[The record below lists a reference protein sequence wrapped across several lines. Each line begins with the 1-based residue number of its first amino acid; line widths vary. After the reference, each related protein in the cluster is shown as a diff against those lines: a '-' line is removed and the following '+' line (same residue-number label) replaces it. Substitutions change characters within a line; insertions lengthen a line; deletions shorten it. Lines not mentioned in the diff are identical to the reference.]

1 MAKLPN
7 ALEQVKGDKV
17 GQLVDP
23 IVDEEP
29 AIVVVDSV
37 EELKLVVVESIEVEE
52 SVKVE
57 DSVEL
62 RVVESVDPAVEPVQD
77 ATLTSA
83 SQTVKKIKNMY

>member
-7 ALEQVKGDKV
+7 ALVQVKGDEV

-29 AIVVVDSV
+29 ANVVVDSV
-37 EELKLVVVESIEVEE
+37 EELKLVVVE

-83 SQTVKKIKNMY
+83 SQTVKTIKNMY

>member
-7 ALEQVKGDKV
+7 ALEQVKGDEV

-29 AIVVVDSV
+29 ANAVVDSV
-37 EELKLVVVESIEVEE
+37 EELKLVVVES
-52 SVKVE
+52 VKVE
-57 DSVEL
+57 DSVGL

-83 SQTVKKIKNMY
+83 SQTVKTIKNMY